1 LIAWLA
7 LGISAGT
14 FIWKFIETYIRWPR
28 IGVVIR
34 QHVSI
39 HVAFIVSAEAFG
51 RLQVTREGDETPA
64 QDDAAPE
71 EPPHREP
78 TPAQDSG
85 SEDTPAQDSGSED
98 TFDLIVVNKGAEAM
112 TVADV
117 GVRSE
122 DRSRNIDVQ
131 ARRDIDQQISG
142 PEFPARV
149 EGHGALLWTIGP
161 ELLKEFP
168 RGTKMVGYAYR
179 YRSFRKYPKRWRNPL
194 KLYET
199 PITYFKN

>member
-7 LGISAGT
+7 LGIAAAT
-14 FIWKFIETYIRWPR
+14 FVWKFIETYIRWPR

-39 HVAFIVSAEAFG
+39 HVEFIVSAEAFG

-78 TPAQDSG
+78 
-85 SEDTPAQDSGSED
+85 TPAQDSGSED

-199 PITYFKN
+199 PIAYIKN